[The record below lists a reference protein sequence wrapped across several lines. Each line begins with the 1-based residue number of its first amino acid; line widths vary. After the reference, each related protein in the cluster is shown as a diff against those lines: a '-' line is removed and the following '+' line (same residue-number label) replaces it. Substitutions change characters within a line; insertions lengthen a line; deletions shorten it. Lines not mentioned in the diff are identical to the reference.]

1 MLLLFVLFIGGLLAA
16 GTEDWVIENIGL
28 SDSLV
33 LDTWAAAAAANAA
46 AANGF
51 VEFANEFPFRN
62 GALLMN
68 GDKPLRLNNI
78 NWAAAADGGN
88 AAAEAAA
95 IAAVAWQMFGNAADW
110 R

>member
-1 MLLLFVLFIGGLLAA
+1 MIFVRVIGGLLDT
-16 GTEDWVIENIGL
+16 GTEDGFIENIGF

-33 LDTWAAAAAANAA
+33 LDTWAAAAAAKAA

-62 GALLMN
+62 DGLLIN
-68 GDKPLRLNNI
+68 GDKPFRLNNI
-78 NWAAAADGGN
+78 NWAAAADDGN
-88 AAAEAAA
+88 PAAEAAA
-95 IAAVAWQMFGNAADW
+95 IAAVAWQMFGNDAADC